1 MSGRIESAMTGSFG
15 SGLRF
20 ARYLLVGAASA
31 IIATAGAQAADS
43 ESVKSAEFVKVCTLY
58 GAGFWYVP
66 GTDTCLKVGGYLR
79 AQVGLNRDGNEV
91 AIGAPDRLTGSLGG
105 RFDRVDTNYFS
116 FRSRGLLS
124 ADVRTQTEYGRQ
136 RSY

>member
-1 MSGRIESAMTGSFG
+1 MTGSFG

-20 ARYLLVGAASA
+20 ARRLLLGTAAG

-43 ESVKSAEFVKVCTLY
+43 GSAKAVEFVRVCTLY

-79 AQVGLNRDGNEV
+79 AQVGLDGDGNEV

-105 RFDRVDTNYFS
+105 RFDRVDTN
-116 FRSRGLLS
+116 
-124 ADVRTQTEYGRQ
+124 
-136 RSY
+136 